1 MNSDLDSRIHQL
13 QERRRASGKATEEAV
28 AGLDHLVHDAS
39 EAVKELDAKT
49 NLIAHRTGQLELK
62 LQNLRRTVAGGLA
75 TTLVVAFLVIVLAM
89 WMGARIR
96 QAAVDEAYLLR
107 EQNAA
112 VVEQIR
118 QDGEEEIAAMRAQNA
133 EQRDR
138 AEREV
143 AEAGADLAGMMSEL
157 EAGRAELE
165 QFVALKE
172 RAGFNL
178 IDHRG
183 RTVIIVAEGQEIR
196 SWRVPGLSNLARYNG
211 QMYQIFD

>member
-1 MNSDLDSRIHQL
+1 MSSDLDSRIHQL

-28 AGLDHLVHDAS
+28 AGLDHSVHDAS
-39 EAVKELDAKT
+39 EAVKALDAKT
-49 NLIAHRTGQLELK
+49 NLIAHRTSQLELK

-75 TTLVVAFLVIVLAM
+75 ITLIVAFLVIALAM
-89 WMGARIR
+89 WMGVRIR

-165 QFVALKE
+165 QFVALRE

-178 IDHRG
+178 FDHRG
-183 RTVIIVAEGQEIR
+183 RTVIIVAEGSEIR
-196 SWRVPGLSNLARYNG
+196 SWRVQGLSNLARYNG

>member
-1 MNSDLDSRIHQL
+1 MSSDLDSRIQQL
-13 QERRRASGKATEEAV
+13 QERRRANGEATEQAV
-28 AGLDHLVHDAS
+28 AGLDHSVHEAI
-39 EAVKELDAKT
+39 EAVKALMVKT
-49 NLIAHRTGQLELK
+49 NLIEHRAGQLELK

-75 TTLVVAFLVIVLAM
+75 ITLVVALLVMALAI

-96 QAAVDEAYLLR
+96 QAAVDEAFLLR

-112 VVEQIR
+112 VVDQIR

-133 EQRDR
+133 VQRDR

-143 AEAGADLAGMMSEL
+143 AEAGADLADMMSEL

-178 IDHRG
+178 FDHRG
-183 RTVIIVAEGQEIR
+183 RTVIIVAEGREIR